1 MVGGNDD
8 DGGDKPDDNTDL
20 AKVETGGSSQQTAR
34 MREQSQMK
42 EKRSPFRQT
51 FTITRIF
58 KERERVSLPDFTDI
72 GGNDDD
78 GGDKPDDNTD
88 LAKVET
94 GGSSQ
99 QTAPDAGTVPNGKKP
114 KTPLA
119 EAASK
124 AVKKARMA

>member
-1 MVGGNDD
+1 MLTEPSSPEECFRLGKIIIGGYGVMTKLHNLKANEA
-8 DGGDKPDDNTDL
+8 GHIL
-20 AKVETGGSSQQTAR
+20 
-34 MREQSQMK
+34 

>member
-1 MVGGNDD
+1 MTKLHNLNANEAGHM
-8 DGGDKPDDNTDL
+8 L
-20 AKVETGGSSQQTAR
+20 
-34 MREQSQMK
+34 K
-42 EKRSPFRQT
+42 EKRSHFRQT
-51 FTITRIF
+51 FTITRIL

-72 GGNDDD
+72 GGNDND

-114 KTPLA
+114 KTPSA

-124 AVKKARMA
+124 AVKKACMA

>member
-1 MVGGNDD
+1 MTKLHNLKANEAGHI
-8 DGGDKPDDNTDL
+8 L
-20 AKVETGGSSQQTAR
+20 
-34 MREQSQMK
+34 K